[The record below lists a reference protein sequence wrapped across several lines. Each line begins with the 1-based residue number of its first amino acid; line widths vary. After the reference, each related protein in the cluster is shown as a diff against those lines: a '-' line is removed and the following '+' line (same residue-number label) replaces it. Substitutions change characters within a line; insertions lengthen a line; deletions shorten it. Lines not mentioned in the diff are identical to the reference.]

1 MMDELYSKFVGALW
15 GMLLCLMVSM
25 LAGCGAKKPAVLTR
39 TDSVRVTK
47 VAKDTVYW
55 NRIVLRYV
63 ERAKTDKTV
72 NRDSTATTVDE
83 EGNVKKTDAWHWR
96 DRYVENSLNTLM
108 KDSLETYKAM
118 VDSLETYKAMV
129 DSMANIDR
137 KNNDVPVPVKRKLSW
152 WERNIE
158 KTIASYIAVI
168 IIGAVL
174 LLTLKYARGRLKN
187 GGKKE

>member
-15 GMLLCLMVSM
+15 GMLLCLMVS
-25 LAGCGAKKPAVLTR
+25 LLTGCGAKKPAVLTS
-39 TDSVRVTK
+39 TDSVRVTR
-47 VAKDTVYW
+47 VAKDTVY
-55 NRIVLRYV
+55 RDREVLRYV
-63 ERAKTDKTV
+63 ERAKTDKTWSW
-72 NRDSTATTVDE
+72 DSTATTVDE

-118 VDSLETYKAMV
+118 VDS
-129 DSMANIDR
+129 MANIDR
-137 KNNDVPVPVKRKLSW
+137 KNNDVPVQVKRKLSW

>member
-25 LAGCGAKKPAVLTR
+25 LTGCGAKKPAVLTR

-47 VAKDTVYW
+47 VVKDTVYW
-55 NRIVLRYV
+55 DRIVLRYV
-63 ERAKTDKTV
+63 ERTKTDKTV

-83 EGNVKKTDAWHWR
+83 DGNVKKTEAWHWR

-108 KDSLETYKAM
+108 KDSLEMYKAM
-118 VDSLETYKAMV
+118 VDSL
-129 DSMANIDR
+129 ANIGR
-137 KNNDVPVPVKRKLSW
+137 KNNDVPVPVERKLNW

-158 KTIASYIAVI
+158 KPIASCIAVI
-168 IIGAVL
+168 IIGAVV
-174 LLTLKYARGRLKN
+174 LLTLRYRYARGRLKSS
-187 GGKKE
+187 GKKE

>member
-1 MMDELYSKFVGALW
+1 MDELYCKFVGALW

-39 TDSVRVTK
+39 TDNVRVTK
-47 VAKDTVYW
+47 VAKDTVY
-55 NRIVLRYV
+55 RDREVLRYV
-63 ERAKTDKTV
+63 ERAKTDKTWS
-72 NRDSTATTVDE
+72 RDSTATTVDE

-118 VDSLETYKAMV
+118 VDSLETYKAKV
-129 DSMANIDR
+129 DSLANIGR
-137 KNNDVPVPVKRKLSW
+137 KNNDVPVPVERKLSW

-158 KTIASYIAVI
+158 KPIASCIAVI
-168 IIGAVL
+168 IIGAVV
-174 LLTLKYARGRLKN
+174 LLTLRYARGRLKSS
-187 GGKKE
+187 GKKE

>member
-47 VAKDTVYW
+47 VVKDTVYW
-55 NRIVLRYV
+55 DREVLRYV
-63 ERAKTDKTV
+63 ERAKTDKTWS
-72 NRDSTATTVDE
+72 RDSTATTVDE

-118 VDSLETYKAMV
+118 VDSL
-129 DSMANIDR
+129 ANIGR
-137 KNNDVPVPVKRKLSW
+137 KNNDVPELVGEKHRKAHRVLHRCHNNRRCGSADSQIC
-152 WERNIE
+152 ERKAEEQREERMKGNCLD
-158 KTIASYIAVI
+158 Y
-168 IIGAVL
+168 
-174 LLTLKYARGRLKN
+174 
-187 GGKKE
+187 

>member
-1 MMDELYSKFVGALW
+1 MMDELYCKFVGALW

-47 VAKDTVYW
+47 VVKDTVYW

-83 EGNVKKTDAWHWR
+83 DGNVKKTEAWHWK

-108 KDSLETYKAM
+108 KDSLEMYKAK
-118 VDSLETYKAMV
+118 VDSLE
-129 DSMANIDR
+129 NIGR
-137 KNNDVPVPVKRKLSW
+137 KNNDVPVLVERKLSW
-152 WERNIE
+152 WKRNIE
-158 KTIASYIAVI
+158 KPIASCIAVVI
-168 IIGAVL
+168 ICAVI
-174 LLTLKYARGRLKN
+174 LLTLRYARGRLKSS
-187 GGKKE
+187 GKKE

>member
-47 VAKDTVYW
+47 DTVYRD
-55 NRIVLRYV
+55 RIVLRYV
-63 ERAKTDKTV
+63 ERTKTDKAV

-83 EGNVKKTDAWHWR
+83 EGNVKKTETWHWR

-108 KDSLETYKAM
+108 KDSLETYKAK
-118 VDSLETYKAMV
+118 VDSL
-129 DSMANIDR
+129 ANIGS
-137 KNNDVPVPVKRKLSW
+137 KNNDVPVPVERKLSW

-158 KTIASYIAVI
+158 KPIASCIAVI

-174 LLTLKYARGRLKN
+174 LLTLRYARGRLKSS
-187 GGKKE
+187 GKKE